1 MLHQLCAPRT
11 AIVGSM
17 LHPGR
22 PPSAAQPRGP
32 TVLLTSGARPAQLNC
47 CPAVEDTDLTNK
59 WVKQRKGCSL
69 LELSVRDD
77 V

>member
-11 AIVGSM
+11 AIVGPV

-22 PPSAAQPRGP
+22 PLSAAQPRGP
-32 TVLLTSGARPAQLNC
+32 TVLLTHGACPAQVNG

-59 WVKQRKGCSL
+59 WAKQWKGCSS

-77 V
+77 F